1 MMYTYFIFAVSLSIP
16 VRAQMTTSLAYS
28 PVYGDASLPL
38 SRLACSDGSNG
49 LESKG
54 YTTLGSFS
62 DFPYLGGAPT
72 IADWNDPNCG
82 KCYAITYGKN
92 TIKVIALD
100 VSKDGFTVSPQAMD
114 TLTDGQ
120 ANALGRVEVTAAEVP
135 ASECSELKGPLDI
148 SWQCA
153 KFGTWIHCSFG

>member
-1 MMYTYFIFAVSLSIP
+1 MMLYPYLIFAFSLSVP
-16 VRAQMTTSLAYS
+16 VLAQMTTSLAYDAI
-28 PVYGDASLPL
+28 YGDANLPL

-54 YTTLGSFS
+54 YTTLSSFS
-62 DFPYLGGAPT
+62 NFPYLGGAPT
-72 IADWNDPNCG
+72 VADWNDPSCG
-82 KCYAITYGKN
+82 KCYAVTYGKN

-100 VSKDGFTVSPQAMD
+100 VSKDGFTVSPQVMD

-135 ASECSELKGPLDI
+135 ASECSL
-148 SWQCA
+148 
-153 KFGTWIHCSFG
+153 

>member
-1 MMYTYFIFAVSLSIP
+1 MMLYPYLIFAFSLSVP
-16 VRAQMTTSLAYS
+16 VLAQMTTSLAYDAI
-28 PVYGDASLPL
+28 YGDANLPL

-62 DFPYLGGAPT
+62 NFPYLGGAPT
-72 IADWNDPNCG
+72 VADWNDPSCG
-82 KCYAITYGKN
+82 KCYAVTYGKN

-135 ASECSELKGPLDI
+135 ASECSL
-148 SWQCA
+148 
-153 KFGTWIHCSFG
+153 

>member
-1 MMYTYFIFAVSLSIP
+1 VFASTTASTMMYTYFIFAVSLSIP

-135 ASECSELKGPLDI
+135 ASECSL
-148 SWQCA
+148 
-153 KFGTWIHCSFG
+153 